1 MSAWL
6 IMVMAGAAVVAIGGI
21 SAVATHNKLVRLR
34 NRVDNAWS
42 QVEIQLQRRY
52 DLVPNL
58 VETVRG
64 HADHESTALAALA
77 QARAAVGAAA
87 TPEAKAAAED
97 ELACALRGTFAR
109 AEATPE
115 LKASDSF
122 RQLQSQLADTEDKIS
137 YMRLSYND
145 TVMAY
150 NSAIQTFPG
159 ILFAGTFE
167 PRRLLYADDGALLA
181 PRVSL

>member
-6 IMVMAGAAVVAIGGI
+6 IMVMAGAAVVAIGGAC
-21 SAVATHNKLVRLR
+21 AVATHNKLVRLR

-52 DLVPNL
+52 DLLPNL
-58 VETVRG
+58 VETVKG
-64 HADHESTALAALA
+64 HADHENTALAALA
-77 QARAAVGAAA
+77 QARAAVSAAA
-87 TPEAKAAAED
+87 TPQTKAAAEA
-97 ELACALRGTFAR
+97 ELTGALRGTFAL

-145 TVMAY
+145 TVMTY

-159 ILFAGTFE
+159 ILFASSFE